1 MSSSNPLK
9 GRRIVITRNRSAAS
23 RLGQRLVDL
32 GAEVLEL
39 PLIDVKADLDR
50 DRAADVFKEF
60 ASYEWLVFTSRNGV
74 RHFFNRFLEV
84 FKDLRS
90 LGFIRIAVIGQ
101 GTAEALAEFYL
112 KPDLIPVDSTAE
124 GLLDA
129 LKKEQT
135 IDNLRILVIRGNL
148 NRPELTKGLEQAGAI
163 VDELRVYHTETVDLK
178 GMAEAAEFR
187 SKGADALVFASSSAV
202 KAFGEQAAHL
212 KLEKSA
218 RVPALCSFGP
228 ITSQTM
234 KASGIPV
241 SVESPK
247 PDADT
252 LAKQLVTYFKD
263 R

>member
-1 MSSSNPLK
+1 MSLSNPLK

-23 RLGQRLVDL
+23 RLSQRLIEL

-39 PLIDVKADLDR
+39 PLIDVKADVDR
-50 DRAADVFKEF
+50 ERAVDVFKEF

-74 RHFFNRFLEV
+74 RHFFKSFLDA
-84 FKDLRS
+84 FQDLRS
-90 LGFIRIAVIGQ
+90 LGFVRIAVIGQ

-112 KPDLIPVDSTAE
+112 KPDLIPEDSVAE
-124 GLLDA
+124 GLLEA

-135 IDNLRILVIRGNL
+135 VDNLRILIIRGNL

-163 VDELRVYHTETVDLK
+163 VDELRVYHTETVNLE
-178 GMAEAAEFR
+178 GVPEAAEFR
-187 SKGADALVFASSSAV
+187 RKGADALVFASSSAV
-202 KAFGEQAAHL
+202 KAFGEQSAHL
-212 KLEKSA
+212 KLDKAA

-234 KASGIPV
+234 KDAGIPV
-241 SVESPK
+241 SVEAPK
-247 PDADT
+247 PDANA
-252 LAKQLVTYFKD
+252 LASQLVTFFKD